1 MYLHLRK
8 VHFFVK
14 NQKVHFSQMQVHSGM
29 AGNSLR
35 IQNSH
40 FLKDLLGEKWI
51 LDCSG
56 IPSHS
61 RMCLHLRKV
70 HFLVFNEK
78 VHFSEMQVHS
88 GMAGNSL
95 RIQNSLFLKDFT
107 AGKYRKISDPGIEYP
122 DPILK
127 KMQAHSETKMQA
139 HSGNRYFSE
148 NQAHSG
154 NENQAQSGTRL

>member
-1 MYLHLRK
+1 
-8 VHFFVK
+8 
-14 NQKVHFSQMQVHSGM
+14 
-29 AGNSLR
+29 
-35 IQNSH
+35 
-40 FLKDLLGEKWI
+40 
-51 LDCSG
+51 
-56 IPSHS
+56 
-61 RMCLHLRKV
+61 MCLHLRKV